1 MIYLVN
7 IVHESKRCGL
17 NISRISQNAPTD
29 AITKLNGF
37 YRLQKD
43 SVESSVA
50 GPQGFEPWTPG
61 FPHELFR
68 RLTPQR
74 ATVS

>member
-50 GPQGFEPWTPG
+50 GPQVIATFGKWRYLEN
-61 FPHELFR
+61 R
-68 RLTPQR
+68 MSR
-74 ATVS
+74 ALKAA